1 MLIRSPKLGA
11 CALSVVPVV
20 AFVNKYYGDWLK
32 ENATKVQDALA
43 EANSVAQETLSCIRT
58 VIALASEELEYDKYV
73 NRINEQYRL
82 NVRQTFMTGIY
93 FMFVSTFLINTL
105 VQSTLLLL
113 GSFMIE
119 HGNLTSEILLAF
131 MLYQGQLQNEMMNL
145 FNSYSSLIKSSGAG
159 DKVFE
164 LLDRRP
170 PPPGTGSRQV
180 QSREGNS
187 ILTSNGT
194 PLSITLKNVQFS
206 YPSRPEQR
214 VLRGIDLDIPA
225 GSTVALVGPS
235 GCGKSTIVG
244 LVQRLYDTSLGR
256 ILIDGIDIQS
266 FDIKK
271 HRRRIG
277 IVTQNPILFSGTIM
291 SNIMYGTPDATEAEA
306 VRAAQLA
313 NAHQFILS
321 FPEGYETQVGTM
333 SDSFFGQLQASHI
346 WCRTTDEHTIPMVS
360 LVCFRILKVGERG
373 VQLSGGQLQ
382 R

>member
-1 MLIRSPKLGA
+1 MLLRSPRLGA

-20 AFVNKYYGDWLK
+20 AIVNKYYGNWLK
-32 ENATKVQDALA
+32 KNAKNVQDALA

-58 VIALASEELEYDKYV
+58 VIALASEDLEHEKYV
-73 NRINEQYRL
+73 DRINEQYRL
-82 NVRQTFMTGIY
+82 NVRQTYMTGIY

-113 GSFMIE
+113 GSFMIQ

-180 QSREGNS
+180 QSREGIS
-187 ILTSNGT
+187 IPTMNGA
-194 PLSITLKNVQFS
+194 PLSIRLENVQFS
-206 YPSRPEQR
+206 YPSRPEHC
-214 VLRGIDLDIPA
+214 VLRGIDLNIAA

-244 LVQRLYDTSLGR
+244 LVQRLYDNSAGR

-266 FDIKK
+266 FDIKM

-277 IVTQNPILFSGTIM
+277 IVTQNPILFSGTIL
-291 SNIMYGTPDATEAEA
+291 SNITYGIPDATLADA

-321 FPEGYETQVGTM
+321 FPQGYDTEVRIILNI
-333 SDSFFGQLQASHI
+333 SPFLLAS
-346 WCRTTDEHTIPMVS
+346 TTPPFTNHVQNPTNPRS
-360 LVCFRILKVGERG
+360 L
-373 VQLSGGQLQ
+373 
-382 R
+382 